1 MTICP
6 DRGSGQKQA
15 YPDNN
20 NNITATGTRVL
31 ISRIAAMK
39 ITICNNNTTYTT
51 FYQSTYNLFF
61 LKEEAKS

>member
-15 YPDNN
+15 YPDD

-51 FYQSTYNLFF
+51 YYQSTYNLFF
-61 LKEEAKS
+61 QNEEAKS